1 MAFSFMST
9 NRLQYRDSAFMF
21 SLPALTFIPSF
32 IPNKNLSFL
41 WLGYDLSSFSLRNS
55 IRQTSNLA
63 LCLTSRAGPE
73 WQRMSSS
80 SPDRISTSPSFV
92 LCEHY
97 GSFHS
102 KICGRLDLGLNLKVN
117 GDMNCS
123 GTLGMDP
130 GGTKSPLSMRSM

>member
-1 MAFSFMST
+1 MIDPFE
-9 NRLQYRDSAFMF
+9 
-21 SLPALTFIPSF
+21 ALV
-32 IPNKNLSFL
+32 SFL
-41 WLGYDLSSFSLRNS
+41 CPLEGLYPLIFASDL
-55 IRQTSNLA
+55 LA
-63 LCLTSRAGPE
+63 TASVVGNWSYQATEVPDE
-73 WQRMSSS
+73 PQRD
-80 SPDRISTSPSFV
+80 PHKQARISTSPSFV

-130 GGTKSPLSMRSM
+130 VRTKSSLSMKSM